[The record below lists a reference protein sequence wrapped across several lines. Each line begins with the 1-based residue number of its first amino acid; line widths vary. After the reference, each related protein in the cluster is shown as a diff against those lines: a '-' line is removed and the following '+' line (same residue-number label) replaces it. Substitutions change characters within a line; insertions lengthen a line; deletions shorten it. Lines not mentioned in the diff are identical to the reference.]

1 MPFAI
6 FVSSPAVLS
15 TYFNEYVYAYY
26 GKDDYQNTC
35 VQKSLQLSPP
45 LRQGAL
51 FKCRGRC
58 TFQNS
63 YSPSSGLAMGRGFGY
78 MNKIVLESLHVSVPC
93 RGIPCRCH
101 PHVMRSKSLIM
112 PVD

>member
-35 VQKSLQLSPP
+35 TEKSATIPTAEA
-45 LRQGAL
+45 G
-51 FKCRGRC
+51 C
-58 TFQNS
+58 TFQMPRAL
-63 YSPSSGLAMGRGFGY
+63 YL
-78 MNKIVLESLHVSVPC
+78 
-93 RGIPCRCH
+93 
-101 PHVMRSKSLIM
+101 SKQL
-112 PVD
+112 